1 MYLKNSHNLDLL
13 LKSSKTMDSEKR
25 RRLEAAGWQCGTV
38 DDFLG
43 LTSQESAFIE
53 MRLSLSHYLK
63 ELRTRKKLTQQA
75 LAKKIKSSQSRVAKM
90 ESGDPSSSLDL
101 IINTLLEI
109 GATPQEIGEVISSP
123 FHQVVSSS

>member
-1 MYLKNSHNLDLL
+1 
-13 LKSSKTMDSEKR
+13 MDSEKR
-25 RRLEAAGWQCGTV
+25 RRLEAAGWQCVTV

-43 LTSQESAFIE
+43 LTPQESAFIE

-63 ELRTRKKLTQQA
+63 ELRITKKLTQQA

-123 FHQVVSSS
+123 FRQVVSSS

>member
-1 MYLKNSHNLDLL
+1 MDL
-13 LKSSKTMDSEKR
+13 EKR
-25 RRLEAAGWQCGTV
+25 RRLEADGWKCGTV
-38 DDFLG
+38 DELLG
-43 LTSQESAFIE
+43 LTPQESAFIE

-63 ELRTRKKLTQQA
+63 ELRTKKQLTQQA

-109 GATPQEIGEVISSP
+109 GATPQEIGKVIGSP
-123 FHQVVSSS
+123 FN